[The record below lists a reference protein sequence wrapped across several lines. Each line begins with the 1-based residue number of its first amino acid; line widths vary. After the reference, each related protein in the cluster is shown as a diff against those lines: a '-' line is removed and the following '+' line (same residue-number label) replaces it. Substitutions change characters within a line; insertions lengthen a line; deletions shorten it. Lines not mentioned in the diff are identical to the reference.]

1 MDQDTPQSNR
11 APKLTKDQRV
21 QLLTWLA
28 ADYDSS
34 LINQWFAEREWPVLS
49 RAALTYY
56 RNKHRETIETLR
68 TQRRTEA
75 LTTGLALKE
84 ERIAR
89 LKAHADALEAI
100 KWVPDKNGRLWN
112 EKAWRE
118 TLDDIAKETGGRVQK
133 TELSGEVITKS
144 YAGVETDRV

>member
-1 MDQDTPQSNR
+1 MANTPG
-11 APKLTKDQRV
+11 PKLTTEQRLM
-21 QLLTWLA
+21 LLTWLA
-28 ADYDSS
+28 ADYDSA
-34 LINQWFAEREWPVLS
+34 LIAQWFAEREWPVLS

-56 RNKHRETIETLR
+56 RNKHRAAIEDLR
-68 TQRRTEA
+68 VQRRTEA

-89 LKAHADALEAI
+89 LKAHADALDAI

-118 TLDDIAKETGGRVQK
+118 TLDDIAQETGGRVQK
-133 TELSGEVITKS
+133 TELSGEVVMKA
-144 YAGVETDRV
+144 YQGMDPEAV